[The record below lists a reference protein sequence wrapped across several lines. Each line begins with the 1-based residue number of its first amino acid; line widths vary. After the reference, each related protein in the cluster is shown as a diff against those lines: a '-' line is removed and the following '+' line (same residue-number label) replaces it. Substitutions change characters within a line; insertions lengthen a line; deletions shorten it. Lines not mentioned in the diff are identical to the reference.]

1 MTSAADGHT
10 DCRPSLERLDS
21 GSMRIA
27 YVTDTY
33 PPELNGVALTV
44 ERTVAHLRAHGH
56 VVDLIRPRQ
65 PSDRQRDADPHEWLT
80 AGMPIPMYPD
90 LRFGLATA
98 GALRRRFEQM
108 DAQLVHLAT
117 PGPLAWRALS
127 AARTLGLATSS
138 DFRTNFHQ
146 YSGYYHLGLL
156 ESTIL
161 STLRRFHN
169 RSALT
174 FVPTRALRRELA
186 GLGFEHLA
194 VVGRGVDTARFAPSR
209 RRAALRAE
217 WGAADDAPVLLCVGR
232 VAAEKNIEV
241 ALRSFERLL
250 RQRADARMV
259 VVGDGPL
266 RSRLEREHP
275 AVRFVGVRRGDALA
289 EHYASADLFVFPSL
303 SETFGNVTLEALASG
318 LPVVA
323 FDAAAAAEHVV
334 HGVNGLLVAPGDE
347 NAFADAVCDLGQ
359 RPLRLEAMRPYAVEA
374 AGHARW
380 EDILARFEADLQDTV
395 HDHQTHA
402 AATALVA

>member
-1 MTSAADGHT
+1 
-10 DCRPSLERLDS
+10 
-21 GSMRIA
+21 MRIA

-56 VVDLIRPRQ
+56 GVDLIRPRQ
-65 PSDRQRDADPHEWLT
+65 PVDRLRDAQPNEWLT

-90 LRFGLATA
+90 LRFGIATA
-98 GALRRRFEQM
+98 GSLRRRFERM

-117 PGPLAWRALS
+117 PGPLAWRALH
-127 AARTLGLATSS
+127 AARSLGLPATS

-146 YSGYYHLGLL
+146 YSGYYHLGAL

-161 STLRRFHN
+161 RALRRFHN

-174 FVPTRALRRELA
+174 FVPTRALRREL
-186 GLGFEHLA
+186 GQLGFEHLA
-194 VVGRGVDTARFAPSR
+194 VVGRGVDTVRFAPTR

-217 WGAADDAPVLLCVGR
+217 WNAADDAPVLLVVGR

-241 ALRSFERLL
+241 ALRSFERLA
-250 RQRADARMV
+250 RERDDARMV

-266 RSRLEREHP
+266 RARLQLEHP
-275 AVRFVGVRRGDALA
+275 AVRFVGVQRGEALA

-323 FDAAAAAEHVV
+323 FEAAAAAEHVV

-347 NAFADAVCDLGQ
+347 DAFAAAACDLAQ
-359 RPLRLEAMRPYAVEA
+359 RPLRLEAMRRYAVEA
-374 AGHARW
+374 ASRVRW
-380 EDILARFEADLQDTV
+380 EDVLARFDAHLQDTL
-395 HDHQTHA
+395 HGREAPEPTA
-402 AATALVA
+402 AVVA